1 MGWRRI
7 IHSARRRITFLIVL
21 EDKEYGRKQKLG
33 AARVAKEDEFYTQLT
48 DVEKEMR
55 HYRKHF
61 KNKTVFC
68 NCDDPFESNFFKY
81 FVLTFNRLGLR
92 KLIATCYVSSPI
104 ANTQLS
110 LFDITG
116 TVLRIKFGEVE
127 AALRTTEQSMAK
139 LHKLL
144 DNKPIEYV
152 AMALSGEMQ
161 AYCDIEDDMV
171 KGMFGTIVQ
180 GYLKKGYNR
189 ATAEMMA
196 REFFRYES

>member
-1 MGWRRI
+1 M
-7 IHSARRRITFLIVL
+7 
-21 EDKEYGRKQKLG
+21 K
-33 AARVAKEDEFYTQLT
+33 
-48 DVEKEMR
+48 
-55 HYRKHF
+55 
-61 KNKTVFC
+61 
-68 NCDDPFESNFFKY
+68 
-81 FVLTFNRLGLR
+81 

-116 TVLRIKFGEVE
+116 TVLRIKREEVK

-161 AYCDIEDDMV
+161 AYCDIEDEMV

-180 GYLKKGYNR
+180 GYLKKGV
-189 ATAEMMA
+189 
-196 REFFRYES
+196 